1 MPLANLVDVLAAFD
15 HIHYSVQYNT
25 VLDVYGQLQLGMLCV
40 SGHFHLCHP
49 VWPKVARNMA
59 CTWIDHFLTRRL
71 RMKVD
76 EVGCMGFERWK
87 GREGCHLY
95 DCIDAELLT
104 ANRVVDTGAIY
115 VATAAI
121 ATSATDA

>member
-1 MPLANLVDVLAAFD
+1 MPLANLVHVLAASD
-15 HIHYSVQYNT
+15 HIQYSLQYNS
-25 VLDVYGQLQLGMLCV
+25 VLAAYGQWQLGMLCV
-40 SGHFHLCHP
+40 SGHFHLCRP
-49 VWPKVARNMA
+49 VWSKLARNMA
-59 CTWIDHFLTRRL
+59 GTWIDQFLTRRL

-76 EVGCMGFERWK
+76 EVGCLGFERWK

-104 ANRVVDTGAIY
+104 ANRSFDTGALY

-121 ATSATDA
+121 ATSAAVA